1 MFLIFKAIVNY
12 DYFYTFIGV
21 KPKTL
26 EEMDEQLKQA
36 VENSKRK
43 KYHGSID
50 ETNEL
55 PPTQDQLNSRYAK
68 LPKIEDIYKIEQV

>member
-1 MFLIFKAIVNY
+1 
-12 DYFYTFIGV
+12 
-21 KPKTL
+21 
-26 EEMDEQLKQA
+26 MDEQLKQA

-68 LPKIEDIYKIEQV
+68 LPKIEDIYKIEQVQVEDSKNFNHNIVLIEFKSPEVWR

>member
-1 MFLIFKAIVNY
+1 
-12 DYFYTFIGV
+12 
-21 KPKTL
+21 
-26 EEMDEQLKQA
+26 MDEQLKQA